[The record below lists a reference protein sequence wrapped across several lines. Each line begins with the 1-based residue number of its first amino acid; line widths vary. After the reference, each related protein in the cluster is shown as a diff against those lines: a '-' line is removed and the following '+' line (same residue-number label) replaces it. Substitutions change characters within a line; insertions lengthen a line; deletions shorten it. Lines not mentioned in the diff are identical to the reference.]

1 MRTGGCGYR
10 LRRGGSGEREQETQ
24 NDDEKRQDWV
34 SINPS
39 DDISV
44 QGLGMKIEYFRHT
57 VCGIRDFSHYKTL
70 FELIILQLNPTFKI
84 RKQFYPAKLILLVA
98 MLLLQWL

>member
-10 LRRGGSGEREQETQ
+10 LRRGGSGEDEREETQ

-44 QGLGMKIEYFRHT
+44 QGLGMIMKYFRH
-57 VCGIRDFSHYKTL
+57 IRLTPVGKFYSNL
-70 FELIILQLNPTFKI
+70 QPSPIL
-84 RKQFYPAKLILLVA
+84 
-98 MLLLQWL
+98 

>member
-10 LRRGGSGEREQETQ
+10 LRRGGSGEQEREETQ

-44 QGLGMKIEYFRHT
+44 QGLGMIMKYFWH
-57 VCGIRDFSHYKTL
+57 IRFTL
-70 FELIILQLNPTFKI
+70 VGK
-84 RKQFYPAKLILLVA
+84 FYSDL
-98 MLLLQWL
+98 

>member
-10 LRRGGSGEREQETQ
+10 LRRGGSGEQEREETQ

-44 QGLGMKIEYFRHT
+44 QGLGMIMKYFWHN
-57 VCGIRDFSHYKTL
+57 L
-70 FELIILQLNPTFKI
+70 FD
-84 RKQFYPAKLILLVA
+84 
-98 MLLLQWL
+98 

>member
-10 LRRGGSGEREQETQ
+10 LRRGGSGAREQETQ

-44 QGLGMKIEYFRHT
+44 QGLGMKYFRGSLENF
-57 VCGIRDFSHYKTL
+57 VRS
-70 FELIILQLNPTFKI
+70 
-84 RKQFYPAKLILLVA
+84 
-98 MLLLQWL
+98 

>member
-10 LRRGGSGEREQETQ
+10 LRRGGSGDDEEEREEIQ
-24 NDDEKRQDWV
+24 NEDEKRQDWV

-44 QGLGMKIEYFRHT
+44 QGLGMSMEE
-57 VCGIRDFSHYKTL
+57 S
-70 FELIILQLNPTFKI
+70 
-84 RKQFYPAKLILLVA
+84 
-98 MLLLQWL
+98 